1 MLTCVLNGGI
11 LVDEVNDMEFGINI
25 GYVSNMVGME
35 KAAELIA
42 KTGFTCV
49 DYTPPVK
56 KDDWKEI
63 FESDIQIIK
72 KYGLRVE
79 QTHGPFNRYGSYGE
93 THAQAIE
100 RVYEATVLSGAK
112 FIAIHGDEYPDNT
125 PFDEETALKYNHDMY
140 LPYIKR
146 AEKDGIKLAFET
158 VFEDGYKGLRRFC
171 SKAEEL
177 VALIESFNSPA
188 AVCCMDF
195 GHLYAQY
202 KENHVEEFRKLAPY
216 IQCTHTH
223 DNHGSDQHEMPF
235 MGKVEWETCVKLMKE
250 AGYNGSICLEYV
262 YGKMPE
268 EILEK
273 YLKLSHE
280 VCELIWK

>member
-11 LVDEVNDMEFGINI
+11 LVDEVKYMDFGINI

-56 KDDWKEI
+56 HDNWKEI
-63 FESDIQIIK
+63 FESDMEIMK

-112 FIAIHGDEYPDNT
+112 FMVIHGDEYPENAV
-125 PFDEETALKYNHDMY
+125 FDEKTALQYNHDMY
-140 LPYIKR
+140 LPYVRR
-146 AEKDGIKLAFET
+146 AEKDGVKLAFET
-158 VFEDGYKGLRRFC
+158 VFEDPEVVENVVGAKGSYKAFSETTQTYEKHRF
-171 SKAEEL
+171 A
-177 VALIESFNSPA
+177 VAVTANPETN
-188 AVCCMDF
+188 
-195 GHLYAQY
+195 
-202 KENHVEEFRKLAPY
+202 KL
-216 IQCTHTH
+216 
-223 DNHGSDQHEMPF
+223 
-235 MGKVEWETCVKLMKE
+235 W
-250 AGYNGSICLEYV
+250 V
-262 YGKMPE
+262 Y
-268 EILEK
+268 
-273 YLKLSHE
+273 
-280 VCELIWK
+280 ELIIGASE